1 MRYFD
6 RIAILSLGKIVE
18 MDTFAKMSLNKN
30 SNLLA
35 LQVNQKKKDD
45 EDDVVDEDGQNEVE
59 VRKRSDSQMES
70 VRKEVNE
77 ALDARKKVDG

>member
-1 MRYFD
+1 
-6 RIAILSLGKIVE
+6 